1 MDRKPCFLTKKGPAR
16 AFPLAQLPLDTPPS
30 LPSDLEVAVC
40 SPDFFSFLFPEAPA
54 LLLPCGWA
62 LGLAGP
68 STASPPDPLLSSPLL
83 SSPPGAVY
91 SICSVPPPHPL
102 SPLSD
107 SPPGSQ
113 HLCVEI

>member
-16 AFPLAQLPLDTPPS
+16 AFPLAQLPLNTPPS

-68 STASPPDPLLSSPLL
+68 STASPPDPLLSSPLRQEL
-83 SSPPGAVY
+83 FIPFAPS
-91 SICSVPPPHPL
+91 PPPHPL

>member
-1 MDRKPCFLTKKGPAR
+1 MDGKPCFLTKKGPAR

-68 STASPPDPLLSSPLL
+68 STASPPDPLLSSPLRQEL
-83 SSPPGAVY
+83 FIPFAPS
-91 SICSVPPPHPL
+91 PHPTPF
-102 SPLSD
+102 PLSLTPRLGR
-107 SPPGSQ
+107 SISA
-113 HLCVEI
+113 